1 MLLKNSKNNNLNKIV
16 KIGVAFLENHSE
28 HYVIYYIC
36 ITQTMEGGTV
46 IKRNYLL
53 DINNIIEYSLMFIL
67 RVSETL
73 KPYNVMFMNTV
84 SSK

>member
-1 MLLKNSKNNNLNKIV
+1 MLLKNSKNENLNKIV
-16 KIGVAFLENHSE
+16 KKGVAFLVIHSE
-28 HYVIYYIC
+28 HNIC
-36 ITQTMEGGTV
+36 IAQTMEGGTV

>member
-1 MLLKNSKNNNLNKIV
+1 M
-16 KIGVAFLENHSE
+16 NHVE
-28 HYVIYYIC
+28 HNILC
-36 ITQTMEGGTV
+36 IALTMEGGTV

-53 DINNIIEYSLMFIL
+53 DLNNIIEYSLMFIL

-73 KPYNVMFMNTV
+73 KPYYNVMFMNTV